1 VTGEIAVLLQLQEMF
16 LSRQK
21 KLKNRDTLPAELSA
35 VDAAYKEKVSTVEQL
50 RKTIAEA
57 DRLRR
62 AGEARVSDF
71 QEKLKKYQTQL
82 MAVRNQREYG
92 AALNEIDLVK
102 KELRQAEDDVVGHLE
117 TIETSTKD
125 LAEREERLPQDTA
138 EHEAELSGWRESQKD
153 IDREISEAG
162 SRIAELEKQFTPARL
177 SEFYRLFERKGG
189 HAVAR
194 AVGGSCSACHVRL
207 RPALYQTLRL
217 SGDIVFCDSCKRIL
231 YYDPE
236 AAASP

>member
-1 VTGEIAVLLQLQEMF
+1 MTGEIAVLLQLQEMF
-16 LSRQK
+16 LSRQS

-35 VDAAYKEKVSTVEQL
+35 VDAAYKEKVSTAEQL

-62 AGEARVSDF
+62 AGELRVADF
-71 QEKLKKYQTQL
+71 QEKLRKYQAQL

-117 TIETSTKD
+117 TIETSSKD
-125 LAEREERLPQDTA
+125 LAERDANMPQDTA
-138 EHEAELSGWRESQKD
+138 DHEAALSGWRESQKD
-153 IDREISEAG
+153 MDREIAEAG
-162 SRIAELEKQFTPARL
+162 ARIAELEKQFTPARL

-236 AAASP
+236 AAAST